1 MLQFF
6 QKLFIHYPNPH
17 LYLRGGSVISLK
29 LLQDNYKFPIKD
41 FDFVLEDERCCND
54 YFYYEFGKEF
64 GIYLNGSPKP
74 SQGKNT
80 KLHVLRNRKLKY
92 ELSVCVKDS
101 LELPMTSMKILITED
116 NYIPLFDLM
125 ENIKESTPFI
135 KQLNIIIP
143 NHVNGMFVCAVSP
156 SLGAVI
162 PSLTGE
168 LQSINTSIDA
178 IICNTSNDIIHQQFI
193 YYMIKN
199 PTNIARLKFKNSPKS
214 EQIKKLHQYTWLV
227 TDDMVNL
234 INLFIVNLTIYIDN
248 IYNEYKNDIDLTN
261 QILNN
266 NLYTTNLTLIYIE
279 MFQKIDK
286 LFENVNITRWKDTFS
301 QSDPLLTIF
310 QFSSQLNLK
319 IKSKILSESVS
330 WLIVKKMI

>member
-6 QKLFIHYPNPH
+6 QKLFIHYPNPN
-17 LYLRGGSVISLK
+17 LYLRGGAVISLK
-29 LLQDNYKFPIKD
+29 LLQDDYKFPIKD

-64 GIYLNGSPKP
+64 GIFLNGSPKP

-101 LELPMTSMKILITED
+101 LELPMTSMKILITE
-116 NYIPLFDLM
+116 NNCIPFFDLI
-125 ENIKESTPFI
+125 ENINESTFL

-143 NHVNGMFVCAVSP
+143 NHINGMFVGAGSP
-156 SLGAVI
+156 SLTDQ
-162 PSLTGE
+162 L
-168 LQSINTSIDA
+168 SINTSIDA
-178 IICNTSNDIIHQQFI
+178 IICNTTSDTICQQFI
-193 YYMIKN
+193 YYMVKN
-199 PTNIARLKFKNSPKS
+199 PTNIARLKFKNRPKS

-227 TDDMVNL
+227 TDDMLNL

-248 IYNEYKNDIDLTN
+248 IYNEYKNDIDLTK
-261 QILNN
+261 QILTK
-266 NLYTTNLTLIYIE
+266 NLYTNLTAIYIE

-286 LFENVNITRWKDTFS
+286 LFENVNINRWKETFN
-301 QSDPLLTIF
+301 QSDPLLSIF
-310 QFSSQLNLK
+310 QFSSQLNLN

-330 WLIVKKMI
+330 WLIVKKIKMI